1 MNIIEFKDVNKIYPN
16 GTRALQD
23 VTFSVEPG
31 EFVFVIGESG
41 AGKSTIVKLLTCEE
55 RPSQGLVIL
64 DGQDVSELPDKYVP
78 FLRRKVGMIFQDFR
92 LIASRTVAE
101 NVAYAMEVTG
111 ASPKE
116 IKRRVPLV
124 LSVVGLKNK
133 ADVFPAQLSGGE
145 GQRVGIA
152 RALVNNPRLILAD
165 EPTGNLD
172 PVNGEAIM
180 ALLERINRNGTTIIA
195 CTHDQNLVNKMQKR
209 VLQLEKGEL
218 SRDEYCGNY
227 YCLSADDDIMPIEE
241 KVEYNYNSEAD
252 ETAYVS
258 NENEDDLQ
266 FNHKLDLLSN
276 EKGNLLDSLKQD
288 SESRRTR
295 TSSFNRTKEMKEI
308 LRRIDERVQQRE
320 ALRKQ
325 NEIKKAQKNRDN
337 PENNIM
343 EPEEL

>member
-1 MNIIEFKDVNKIYPN
+1 MIEFIDVEKIYPN
-16 GTRALQD
+16 GTRALHD
-23 VTFSVEPG
+23 VSFSVESG

-55 RPSQGLVIL
+55 HPSHGSVIL
-64 DGQDVSELPDKYVP
+64 GGQDVSELPDKYVP

-92 LIASRTVAE
+92 LISSRTVAE

-116 IKRRVPLV
+116 IMRRVPLV

-133 ADVFPAQLSGGE
+133 ADVYPAQLSGGE

-209 VLQLEKGEL
+209 VLQLEKGTIT
-218 SRDEYCGNY
+218 RDEYCGNY
-227 YCLSADDDIMPIEE
+227 YCVSTEKELSHIEDKAEFAQDFEAGEAEAFAEFNESTKRTADRT
-241 KVEYNYNSEAD
+241 S
-252 ETAYVS
+252 
-258 NENEDDLQ
+258 
-266 FNHKLDLLSN
+266 
-276 EKGNLLDSLKQD
+276 LLDSLVQD
-288 SESRRTR
+288 SENRRTR
-295 TSSFNRTKEMKEI
+295 YSSLDRTEEMKEI
-308 LRRIDERVQQRE
+308 LKKIDERVKQRE
-320 ALRKQ
+320 AMRRQEEMLSYH
-325 NEIKKAQKNRDN
+325 EASDGSE
-337 PENNIM
+337 ENTI
-343 EPEEL
+343 ESGEFFE

>member
-1 MNIIEFKDVNKIYPN
+1 MSMIEFKGVNKIYPN
-16 GTRALQD
+16 GTRALND
-23 VTFSVEPG
+23 VSFKVEPG

-41 AGKSTIVKLLTCEE
+41 AGKSTIVKMLTCEE
-55 RPSQGLVIL
+55 RPSSGEVIME
-64 DGQDVSELPDKYVP
+64 GQDVSELPNKYVP

-92 LIASRTVAE
+92 LISSRTVAE

-133 ADVFPAQLSGGE
+133 ADVYPDQLSGGE

-209 VLQLEKGEL
+209 VIQLDRGEL
-218 SRDEYCGNY
+218 SRDEHCGNY
-227 YCLSADDDIMPIEE
+227 YCMSSDNEIRPIETSRVFKE
-241 KVEYNYNSEAD
+241 SLGFNEAEDFVEQD
-252 ETAYVS
+252 VS
-258 NENEDDLQ
+258 VLDDS
-266 FNHKLDLLSN
+266 DLPSSDKRVDLY
-276 EKGNLLDSLKQD
+276 ENLLQD
-288 SESRRTR
+288 SESRRSR
-295 TSSFNRTKEMKEI
+295 TSSFDRTEEMREI
-308 LRRIDERVQQRE
+308 LRRIDERVKERE
-320 ALRKQ
+320 AQRSQDGLLSSQ
-325 NEIKKAQKNRDN
+325 EAEYDYE
-337 PENNIM
+337 ENNA
-343 EPEEL
+343 EHGEY

>member
-1 MNIIEFKDVNKIYPN
+1 MNMIEFVDVDKIYPN
-16 GTRALQD
+16 GTRALHN
-23 VTFSVEPG
+23 VSFSVESG

-55 RPSQGLVIL
+55 HPSHGSVIL
-64 DGQDVSELPDKYVP
+64 GGQDVSELPDKYVP
-78 FLRRKVGMIFQDFR
+78 FLRRKIGMIFQDFR
-92 LIASRTVAE
+92 LISSRTVAE

-116 IKRRVPLV
+116 IMRRVPLV

-133 ADVFPAQLSGGE
+133 ADVYPAQLSGGE

-209 VLQLEKGEL
+209 VLQLEKGTVT
-218 SRDEYCGNY
+218 RDEYCGNY
-227 YCLSADDDIMPIEE
+227 YCVSTEKELSPIEDKTE
-241 KVEYNYNSEAD
+241 FAQDFEAD
-252 ETAYVS
+252 EAEAFAEF
-258 NENEDDLQ
+258 NESTKRTTDRT
-266 FNHKLDLLSN
+266 S
-276 EKGNLLDSLKQD
+276 LLDSLVQD

-295 TSSFNRTKEMKEI
+295 YSSLNRTEEMKEI
-308 LRRIDERVQQRE
+308 LKKIDERVKQRE
-320 ALRKQ
+320 AMRRQEEMLSYH
-325 NEIKKAQKNRDN
+325 EARDGSE
-337 PENNIM
+337 ENTI
-343 EPEEL
+343 ESGEFFE

>member
-1 MNIIEFKDVNKIYPN
+1 MNMIEFVDVDKIYPN
-16 GTRALQD
+16 GTRALHNIS
-23 VTFSVEPG
+23 FSVESG

-55 RPSQGLVIL
+55 HPSHGSVIL
-64 DGQDVSELPDKYVP
+64 GGQDVSELPDKYVP
-78 FLRRKVGMIFQDFR
+78 FLRRKIGMIFQDFR
-92 LIASRTVAE
+92 LISSRTVAE

-116 IKRRVPLV
+116 IMRRVPLV

-133 ADVFPAQLSGGE
+133 ADVYPAQLSGGE

-209 VLQLEKGEL
+209 VLQLEKGTVT
-218 SRDEYCGNY
+218 RDEYCGNY
-227 YCLSADDDIMPIEE
+227 YCVSTEKELSPIEDKTE
-241 KVEYNYNSEAD
+241 FAQDFEAD
-252 ETAYVS
+252 EAEAFAEF
-258 NENEDDLQ
+258 NESTKQTTDRT
-266 FNHKLDLLSN
+266 S
-276 EKGNLLDSLKQD
+276 LLDSLVQD

-295 TSSFNRTKEMKEI
+295 YSSLNRTEEMKEI
-308 LRRIDERVQQRE
+308 LKKIDERVKQRE
-320 ALRKQ
+320 TMRRQEEMLSYHEA
-325 NEIKKAQKNRDN
+325 RDGSE
-337 PENNIM
+337 ENTI
-343 EPEEL
+343 ESGEFFE

>member
-1 MNIIEFKDVNKIYPN
+1 MNMIEFKDVNKIYPN
-16 GTRALQD
+16 GTRALHD
-23 VTFSVEPG
+23 ISFSVESG

-55 RPSQGLVIL
+55 RPSHGSVIL
-64 DGQDVSELPDKYVP
+64 GGQEVTELPDKYVP
-78 FLRRKVGMIFQDFR
+78 FLRRKIGMIFQDFR
-92 LIASRTVAE
+92 LIPSRTVAE

-133 ADVFPAQLSGGE
+133 ADVYPAQLSGGE

-209 VLQLEKGEL
+209 VLQLEKGRIT
-218 SRDEYCGNY
+218 RDEYCGNY
-227 YCLSADDDIMPIEE
+227 YCASTDSEVTSIEHSSASVSDF
-241 KVEYNYNSEAD
+241 EAD
-252 ETAYVS
+252 ETEAFAEFS
-258 NENEDDLQ
+258 ESTPPSTERI
-266 FNHKLDLLSN
+266 
-276 EKGNLLDSLKQD
+276 NLLDSLAQD
-288 SESRRTR
+288 LENRRKR
-295 TSSFNRTKEMKEI
+295 YSSLNRTEEMKEI
-308 LRRIDERVQQRE
+308 LKKIDERVKQRE
-320 ALRKQ
+320 AMRRQDEVLSSH
-325 NEIKKAQKNRDN
+325 EAQDSSEGNK
-337 PENNIM
+337 I
-343 EPEEL
+343 EPGEFFK

>member
-1 MNIIEFKDVNKIYPN
+1 MSMIEFKGVNKIYPN
-16 GTRALQD
+16 GTRALND
-23 VTFSVEPG
+23 VSFKVEPG

-41 AGKSTIVKLLTCEE
+41 AGKSTIVKILTCEE
-55 RPSQGLVIL
+55 RPSSGEVIL
-64 DGQDVSELPDKYVP
+64 DGQDVSELPSKYVP

-92 LIASRTVAE
+92 LISSRTVAE

-133 ADVFPAQLSGGE
+133 ADVYPDQLSGGE

-209 VLQLEKGEL
+209 VMQLDRGEL
-218 SRDEYCGNY
+218 SRDEHCGNY
-227 YCLSADDDIMPIEE
+227 YCMSEDEIRPIETSRVF
-241 KVEYNYNSEAD
+241 KQNHDYSEA
-252 ETAYVS
+252 EEVIVS
-258 NENEDDLQ
+258 AESGESDIIDLSPSDRNIDLYENLR
-266 FNHKLDLLSN
+266 
-276 EKGNLLDSLKQD
+276 QD
-288 SESRRTR
+288 SESRRSR
-295 TSSFNRTKEMKEI
+295 TSSFDRTEEMKEI
-308 LRRIDERVQQRE
+308 LKRIDERVKERE
-320 ALRKQ
+320 AQRSQDGLLSTQETARAY
-325 NEIKKAQKNRDN
+325 E
-337 PENNIM
+337 ENNTDHGDY
-343 EPEEL
+343 

>member
-1 MNIIEFKDVNKIYPN
+1 MNMIEFVDVDKIYPN
-16 GTRALQD
+16 GTRALHN
-23 VTFSVEPG
+23 VSFSVESG

-55 RPSQGLVIL
+55 HPSHGSVIL
-64 DGQDVSELPDKYVP
+64 GGQDVSELPDKYVP
-78 FLRRKVGMIFQDFR
+78 FLRRKIGMIFQDFR
-92 LIASRTVAE
+92 LISSRTVAE

-116 IKRRVPLV
+116 IMRRVPLV

-133 ADVFPAQLSGGE
+133 ADVYPAQLSGGE

-209 VLQLEKGEL
+209 VLQLEKGTVT
-218 SRDEYCGNY
+218 RDEYCGNY
-227 YCLSADDDIMPIEE
+227 YCVSTEKELSPIEDKTE
-241 KVEYNYNSEAD
+241 FAQDFEAD
-252 ETAYVS
+252 EAEAFAEF
-258 NENEDDLQ
+258 NESTKQTTDRT
-266 FNHKLDLLSN
+266 S
-276 EKGNLLDSLKQD
+276 LLDSLVQD

-295 TSSFNRTKEMKEI
+295 YSSLNRTEEMKEI
-308 LRRIDERVQQRE
+308 LKKIDERVKQRE
-320 ALRKQ
+320 AMRRQEEMLSYH
-325 NEIKKAQKNRDN
+325 EALDGSE
-337 PENNIM
+337 ENAI
-343 EPEEL
+343 ESGEFFE

>member
-1 MNIIEFKDVNKIYPN
+1 MSIIEFKNVNKIFPN
-16 GTRALQD
+16 GTRALYD
-23 VTFSVEPG
+23 ISFSVEPG

-55 RPSQGLVIL
+55 RPSQGEVIL
-64 DGQDVSELPDKYVP
+64 DGQDVSELPDRYVP

-92 LIASRTVAE
+92 LISSRTVAE

-133 ADVFPAQLSGGE
+133 ADVYPAQLSGGE
-145 GQRVGIA
+145 GQRVSIA

-209 VLQLEKGEL
+209 VLQLDKGAL
-218 SRDEYCGNY
+218 TRDEYCGNY
-227 YCLSADDDIMPIEE
+227 YCFSTDEDISPIEE
-241 KVEYNYNSEAD
+241 SFEITQNFKSDNEECFVELK
-252 ETAYVS
+252 
-258 NENEDDLQ
+258 EDSWQDNQ
-266 FNHKLDLLSN
+266 KLSSSHND
-276 EKGNLLDSLKQD
+276 KARLLDSLKQD

-295 TSSFNRTKEMKEI
+295 TSSFDRAEEMKEI

-320 ALRKQ
+320 ALHKQ
-325 NEIKKAQKNRDN
+325 NETAAAQKTRDDFEGN
-337 PENNIM
+337 SID
-343 EPEEL
+343 PEEF

>member
-1 MNIIEFKDVNKIYPN
+1 MSMIEFKGVNKIYPN
-16 GTRALQD
+16 GTRALND
-23 VTFSVEPG
+23 VSFKVEPG

-41 AGKSTIVKLLTCEE
+41 AGKSTIVKMLTCEE
-55 RPSQGLVIL
+55 RPSSGEVIL
-64 DGQDVSELPDKYVP
+64 DGQDVSELPSKYVP

-92 LIASRTVAE
+92 LISSRTVAE

-133 ADVFPAQLSGGE
+133 ADVYPDQLSGGE

-209 VLQLEKGEL
+209 VMQLDRGEL
-218 SRDEYCGNY
+218 SRDEHCGNY
-227 YCLSADDDIMPIEE
+227 YCMSSDNEIRPIETSRVFKE
-241 KVEYNYNSEAD
+241 NYDYSED
-252 ETAYVS
+252 EEIIVS
-258 NENEDDLQ
+258 AESGESDIIDLSSSDR
-266 FNHKLDLLSN
+266 KTDLY
-276 EKGNLLDSLKQD
+276 ENLLQD
-288 SESRRTR
+288 SESRRSR
-295 TSSFNRTKEMKEI
+295 TASFDRTEEMKEI
-308 LRRIDERVQQRE
+308 LKRIDERVKERE
-320 ALRKQ
+320 AQRSQDGLLSTQ
-325 NEIKKAQKNRDN
+325 ETARDYE
-337 PENNIM
+337 ENNADHGDF
-343 EPEEL
+343 